1 MLSLHDVLQTQY
13 LGNTV
18 LNWLLAAIAFGVT
31 LGILPMARSYVLSH
45 RRQWKDAHMPAGVE
59 LMGLLVSRTSK
70 WFLFILGLYFVE
82 RLLTL
87 PAAFDRIAQVVI
99 VISFWLQVGIWAT
112 TAVRYWLD
120 RELRKTGE
128 HDAAKAGSFEVVLF
142 IARLAIFAFVLMI
155 ALDNLGVQ
163 IKPLLAGL
171 GIGGIAVALAVQN
184 VLGDVFASLSI
195 TLDKPFEIGDSL
207 AIDDT
212 RGTVERIGI
221 KSTRLRSL
229 DGEQI
234 IISNA
239 ELLKSRVRNY
249 KRMYERRQA
258 FKIAVPYET
267 PAELLPQI
275 PKLIEAAIREHP
287 KARFDR
293 SHLMSLGESAL
304 VYETVYFITE
314 PDYGLFADIQQAINL
329 RLIAE
334 FGQRGI
340 EFAYPTQRQISDPSA
355 PASTSAPDRG

>member
-1 MLSLHDVLQTQY
+1 MLSLHDVLQAQY
-13 LGNTV
+13 FGNTV
-18 LNWLLAAIAFGVT
+18 LAWLLAAIAFGVT
-31 LGILPMARSYVLSH
+31 LGLLPIARGYVLA
-45 RRQWKDAHMPAGVE
+45 RRRKWKEAHMPAGVE
-59 LMGLLVSRTSK
+59 LLGLLVSRTTK
-70 WFLFILGLYFVE
+70 WFLFILGLWLALRV
-82 RLLTL
+82 LTL
-87 PAAFDRIAQVVI
+87 TPGIDRISNTVI
-99 VISFWLQVGIWAT
+99 VLSFWFQVGIWAV
-112 TAVRYWLD
+112 TAVRFWLD
-120 RELRKTGE
+120 RELRKSGE

-184 VLGDVFASLSI
+184 VLGDIFASLSI

-207 AIDDT
+207 AIDET

-258 FKIAVPYET
+258 FTIGVTYET
-267 PAELLPQI
+267 PAALLPEI
-275 PKLIEAAIREHP
+275 PKIIEAAVKEHP

-293 SHLMSLGESAL
+293 SHMLNFGDSAL
-304 VYETVYFITE
+304 LFETVYFVTE
-314 PDYGLFADIQQAINL
+314 PDYRLFADIQQAINL
-329 RLIAE
+329 RLMGE
-334 FGQRGI
+334 FAKRGI
-340 EFAYPTQRQISDPSA
+340 EFAYPTQRQITQS
-355 PASTSAPDRG
+355 